1 MAETEDCI
9 FCKVARGKLP
19 AYILYKD
26 EHVVA
31 FHDINPQAPVHV
43 LVVPIKHIPDL
54 EAEAEAGDAGDL
66 VGRMFKVAAQIAGE
80 LRFAK
85 NGYRLVLNN
94 GAGAG
99 QIVPHL
105 HLHVMSGRRF
115 AWPPG

>member
-1 MAETEDCI
+1 MAEIEECI
-9 FCKVARGKLP
+9 FCKVAHGKLP

-26 EHVVA
+26 DFVVA

-43 LVVPIKHIPDL
+43 LVVPTRHISDL
-54 EAEAEAGDAGDL
+54 EAAAEQEPEI
-66 VGRMFKVAAQIAGE
+66 VGRMFQVAAKVAGD
-80 LRFAK
+80 LNVAK

-94 GAGAG
+94 GVGAG

-115 AWPPG
+115 GWPPG

>member
-1 MAETEDCI
+1 MAENEDCI

-19 AYILYKD
+19 AYILHKD
-26 EHVVA
+26 EAVVA

-43 LVVPIKHIPDL
+43 LVVPARHISDL
-54 EAEAEAGDAGDL
+54 EAAAEQEPDIVARMFQVATKLAGDL
-66 VGRMFKVAAQIAGE
+66 NFS
-80 LRFAK
+80 K

-105 HLHVMSGRRF
+105 HLHLMSGRKF
-115 AWPPG
+115 GWPPG

>member
-1 MAETEDCI
+1 MAEIEECI
-9 FCKVARGKLP
+9 FCKVAHGKLP

-43 LVVPIKHIPDL
+43 LVVPIKHLTDL
-54 EAEAEAGDAGDL
+54 EAAAETDGEI
-66 VGRMFKVAAQIAGE
+66 VGRMFQAATKVAGE

-94 GAGAG
+94 GPGAG

>member
-1 MAETEDCI
+1 MRFKSMMAALLMT
-9 FCKVARGKLP
+9 A
-19 AYILYKD
+19 A
-26 EHVVA
+26 
-31 FHDINPQAPVHV
+31 APVAALAADVEVTHWWTSGG
-43 LVVPIKHIPDL
+43 
-54 EAEAEAGDAGDL
+54 EAAAEEDADL
-66 VGRMFKVAAQIAGE
+66 VGRMFQAAVRVAGE

>member
-1 MAETEDCI
+1 MAEIEECI

-26 EHVVA
+26 DHVVA

-43 LVVPIKHIPDL
+43 LVVPIKHIPDI
-54 EAEAEAGDAGDL
+54 ETAAEEDADL
-66 VGRMFKVAAQIAGE
+66 VARMFQVASRVAGE

>member
-1 MAETEDCI
+1 MAEIEECI

-26 EHVVA
+26 DHVVA

-43 LVVPIKHIPDL
+43 LIVPTKHILDL
-54 EAEAEAGDAGDL
+54 ESAAEEDADI
-66 VGRMFKVAAQIAGE
+66 VGRMFQVATKVAGD

>member
-1 MAETEDCI
+1 MAEIEECI

-26 EHVVA
+26 DHVVA

-43 LVVPIKHIPDL
+43 LVVPIKHIPDI
-54 EAEAEAGDAGDL
+54 EAAAEDDKDV
-66 VGRMFKVAAQIAGE
+66 VGRMFEVAARVAGE

>member
-1 MAETEDCI
+1 MAENDDCI

-26 EHVVA
+26 DHVVA

-43 LVVPIKHIPDL
+43 LIVPLKHIADL
-54 EAEAEAGDAGDL
+54 EAEAEEEGGILA
-66 VGRMFKVAAQIAGE
+66 RMFQVAVRVAGE

-105 HLHVMSGRRF
+105 HLHMLSGRRF
-115 AWPPG
+115 TWPPG

>member
-1 MAETEDCI
+1 MAEIEECI

-26 EHVVA
+26 DHVVA

-43 LVVPIKHIPDL
+43 LVVPIKHIPDI
-54 EAEAEAGDAGDL
+54 ETAAEEDPEL
-66 VGRMFKVAAQIAGE
+66 VARMFQVAARVAGE

-105 HLHVMSGRRF
+105 HLHVMSGRHF

>member
-1 MAETEDCI
+1 MAEIEECI

-19 AYILYKD
+19 AYILHKD

-31 FHDINPQAPVHV
+31 FHDINPKAPVHV
-43 LVVPIKHIPDL
+43 LVVPTKHIPDL
-54 EAEAEAGDAGDL
+54 ETAAEADGDI
-66 VGRMFKVAAQIAGE
+66 VGRMFQAAARVASD

-115 AWPPG
+115 DWPPG

>member
-1 MAETEDCI
+1 MAEIAECI
-9 FCKVARGKLP
+9 FCKVAHGKLP

-26 EHVVA
+26 DHVVA

-43 LVVPIKHIPDL
+43 LVVPNKHIPDI
-54 EAEAEAGDAGDL
+54 ETAAEEDGDIVARL
-66 VGRMFKVAAQIAGE
+66 FQVAARVALD

-94 GAGAG
+94 GAEAG

-115 AWPPG
+115 GWPPG

>member
-1 MAETEDCI
+1 MAEIEECI
-9 FCKVARGKLP
+9 FCKVAHGKLP
-19 AYILYKD
+19 AYILHKD

-43 LVVPIKHIPDL
+43 LVVPVRHIPDL
-54 EAEAEAGDAGDL
+54 ESATETDVDI
-66 VGRMFKVAAQIAGE
+66 VGRMFQVAARVAGE

-85 NGYRLVLNN
+85 NGYRMVLNN

-115 AWPPG
+115 GWPPG

>member
-1 MAETEDCI
+1 MKELLAGNTHERRQDMPAEE
-9 FCKVARGKLP
+9 
-19 AYILYKD
+19 
-26 EHVVA
+26 
-31 FHDINPQAPVHV
+31 APDV
-43 LVVPIKHIPDL
+43 
-54 EAEAEAGDAGDL
+54 
-66 VGRMFKVAAQIAGE
+66 VGRMFQVASRVAGE

>member
-1 MAETEDCI
+1 MAEIEECI
-9 FCKVARGKLP
+9 FCKVAHGKLP

-26 EHVVA
+26 DRVVA

-43 LVVPIKHIPDL
+43 LIVPIKHIPDL
-54 EAEAEAGDAGDL
+54 ETAAEEDADV
-66 VGRMFKVAAQIAGE
+66 VGRMFQVATRVAGE

-115 AWPPG
+115 DWPPG

>member
-1 MAETEDCI
+1 MAEIEECI
-9 FCKVARGKLP
+9 FCKVAHGKLP

-26 EHVVA
+26 DHVVA

-43 LVVPIKHIPDL
+43 LVVPIKHIPDI
-54 EAEAEAGDAGDL
+54 ETAAEEDGDIVARL
-66 VGRMFKVAAQIAGE
+66 FQVAARVASE

-94 GAGAG
+94 GAAAG

-105 HLHVMSGRRF
+105 HLHMMSGRRF
-115 AWPPG
+115 DWPPG

>member
-1 MAETEDCI
+1 MAEIEEYI
-9 FCKVARGKLP
+9 FCKVAHGKLP
-19 AYILYKD
+19 AYILHKD

-43 LVVPIKHIPDL
+43 LVVPVRHIPDL
-54 EAEAEAGDAGDL
+54 ESATETDVDI
-66 VGRMFKVAAQIAGE
+66 VGRMFQAAARVASD

-85 NGYRLVLNN
+85 NGYRLVLHN
-94 GAGAG
+94 GGGAG

-115 AWPPG
+115 DWPPG

>member
-1 MAETEDCI
+1 MAEIEECI
-9 FCKVARGKLP
+9 FCKVAHGKLP
-19 AYILYKD
+19 AYILHKD
-26 EHVVA
+26 DHVVA

-43 LVVPIKHIPDL
+43 LIVPIKHIADL
-54 EAEAEAGDAGDL
+54 ETAAEEDADV
-66 VGRMFKVAAQIAGE
+66 VGRMFQVATRIAGE
-80 LRFAK
+80 LRFSK
-85 NGYRLVLNN
+85 NGYRMVLNN

>member
-1 MAETEDCI
+1 MAEIEECI

-43 LVVPIKHIPDL
+43 LVVPTKHILDL
-54 EAEAEAGDAGDL
+54 EAAQEEGVDV
-66 VGRMFKVAAQIAGE
+66 VGRMFQAAARVAGE

-85 NGYRLVLNN
+85 NGYRMVLNN

-115 AWPPG
+115 DWPPG

>member
-1 MAETEDCI
+1 
-9 FCKVARGKLP
+9 
-19 AYILYKD
+19 
-26 EHVVA
+26 
-31 FHDINPQAPVHV
+31 
-43 LVVPIKHIPDL
+43 
-54 EAEAEAGDAGDL
+54 
-66 VGRMFKVAAQIAGE
+66 
-80 LRFAK
+80 LRFSK

>member
-1 MAETEDCI
+1 MAEIEECI

-19 AYILYKD
+19 AYILHKD
-26 EHVVA
+26 DRVVA

-43 LVVPIKHIPDL
+43 LVVPVKHIPDI
-54 EAEAEAGDAGDL
+54 ETAAEEGSDIVAHML
-66 VGRMFKVAAQIAGE
+66 QVAARVASD

-105 HLHVMSGRRF
+105 HLHVLSGRRF

>member
-1 MAETEDCI
+1 MAEIEECI

-19 AYILYKD
+19 AYILHKD

-54 EAEAEAGDAGDL
+54 ESATESDVDI
-66 VGRMFKVAAQIAGE
+66 VGRMFQAAARVAND

-94 GAGAG
+94 GGGAG

-115 AWPPG
+115 DWPPG

>member
-1 MAETEDCI
+1 MAEIEECI
-9 FCKVARGKLP
+9 FCKVAHGKLP

-26 EHVVA
+26 DHVVA

-43 LVVPIKHIPDL
+43 LIVPIKHIPDI
-54 EAEAEAGDAGDL
+54 ETAAEEDADV
-66 VGRMFKVAAQIAGE
+66 VGRMFQVASRVAGE